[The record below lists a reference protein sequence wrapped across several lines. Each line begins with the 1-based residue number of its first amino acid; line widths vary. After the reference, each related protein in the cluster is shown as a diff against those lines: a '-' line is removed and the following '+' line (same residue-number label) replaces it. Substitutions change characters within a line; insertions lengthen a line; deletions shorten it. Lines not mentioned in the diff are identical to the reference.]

1 MPLEGYREEIVAA
14 LDELIA
20 QGLDGNAMYDELS
33 ARGHVAGEEGGE
45 AEEGMPPEG
54 MEDEMG
60 MEGEMP
66 PLPPEG
72 DMGMGMAM
80 GPPPEAGGE
89 MMPPPE
95 SGNPGQDSRI
105 SAVQAALQFDKDKKD
120 KAATEMGRV

>member
-20 QGLDGNAMYDELS
+20 QGLDGNAMYDELA
-33 ARGHVAGEEGGE
+33 ARGHVSDEGGGE

-54 MEDEMG
+54 MEDEMA

-66 PLPPEG
+66 PPPPE
-72 DMGMGMAM
+72 DAMGMDM

-95 SGNPGQDSRI
+95 SANPGQDSRI
-105 SAVQAALQFDKDKKD
+105 SAVQAALQFDKDKKG
-120 KAATEMGRV
+120 KAAAEMGRV

>member
-1 MPLEGYREEIVAA
+1 MPVEGYREEIVAA

-20 QGLDGNAMYDELS
+20 QGLDGNAMYDELA
-33 ARGHVAGEEGGE
+33 ARGHIAGEEGGE

-54 MEDEMG
+54 MEDEMA

-66 PLPPEG
+66 PPPPEG
-72 DMGMGMAM
+72 DMDMDM

-95 SGNPGQDSRI
+95 SANPGQDSRI

-120 KAATEMGRV
+120 KAAADMGRM